1 MGKNMNT
8 CTYIDMLYIVVLW
21 VHKHVQEKKNEYS
34 LSSLNKIWT
43 SQNLPARVLHFLQL
57 LNPLHLLLGL
67 HVSSEKTMIKII
79 SRWTE
84 KHISYISNS
93 VILYNENEWCMF
105 WSFHEKDYDVN
116 SNKEKVTS
124 SARLG
129 GSQWWCVA
137 EISQRRR
144 SIATHKK
151 GKHLSKIWWILIKT
165 TSAPLNVF
173 IRKWS
178 RT

>member
-1 MGKNMNT
+1 MFKKKKRVLTFFFKQNMNLSKFARQST
-8 CTYIDMLYIVVLW
+8 SFSAIIESSSSTSRASCFRW
-21 VHKHVQEKKNEYS
+21 EK
-34 LSSLNKIWT
+34 
-43 SQNLPARVLHFLQL
+43 
-57 LNPLHLLLGL
+57 
-67 HVSSEKTMIKII
+67 MIKII

-105 WSFHEKDYDVN
+105 WSFHENDYDVN

>member
-1 MGKNMNT
+1 MHMGKNINT

-21 VHKHVQEKKNEYS
+21 VHKHVQEKNEYS

-67 HVSSEKTMIKII
+67 HVSAEKKMIKII

-93 VILYNENEWCMF
+93 VILYNENQWCMF

-124 SARLG
+124 SAQLG

-151 GKHLSKIWWILIKT
+151 GKHLFKIWWIL
-165 TSAPLNVF
+165 NVF
-173 IRKWS
+173 ISNWS